1 MAIHGNQLFWR
12 RLRHSHEFN
21 VQQRSIH
28 STDRHFGHTSV
39 SLQAVSLAD
48 KNATATVTIN
58 VVIAPSF
65 GTALPPNGA
74 NGVPYSFAIPVTGG
88 VAPLT
93 LTIATGSLPAGLT
106 ISQSGT
112 ISGKPTG
119 SNTSNTFKVQVAD
132 NGNPPIKVLS
142 PQYTINISAPPPLS
156 ITSSGALLGATVNT
170 AYSTSIVTSGG
181 VPPFTWSKTSGNF
194 PAGAD
199 VQHYVR
205 AAQWHAHDGW
215 RIPVHA
221 ASDRFSDSGADRNDT
236 SATVNHREVRRA
248 LAGHA
253 QCSAWRCCCD
263 AVFDVRASDRR
274 RAALHV
280 ERCVWPTA
288 RRAELKSGVGRNYWN
303 ADFSE
308 RHTREFHAGRKGLSN
323 GSCHRLASFQHFDNC
338 GHR

>member
-1 MAIHGNQLFWR
+1 MLTAFPTR
-12 RLRHSHEFN
+12 F
-21 VQQRSIH
+21 
-28 STDRHFGHTSV
+28 
-39 SLQAVSLAD
+39 AV
-48 KNATATVTIN
+48 
-58 VVIAPSF
+58 
-65 GTALPPNGA
+65 
-74 NGVPYSFAIPVTGG
+74 PVTGG

-119 SNTSNTFKVQVAD
+119 SNTSNTFRVQVAD

-194 PAGAD
+194 PPGLTFNTTSGQLSGTPTMAGVFQFTLQVIDSAIPAQTATTPAPLSIT
-199 VQHYVR
+199 VTR
-205 AAQWHAHDGW
+205 A
-215 RIPVHA
+215 
-221 ASDRFSDSGADRNDT
+221 S
-236 SATVNHREVRRA
+236 A

-253 QCSAWRCCCD
+253 QCSAWRCCCH
-263 AVFDVRASDRR
+263 AVFDIRASDRR
-274 RAALHV
+274 RAALYV
-280 ERCVWPTA
+280 ERCVWPAA

-308 RHTREFHAGRKGLSN
+308 RHTRELHAR
-323 GSCHRLASFQHFDNC
+323 A
-338 GHR
+338 